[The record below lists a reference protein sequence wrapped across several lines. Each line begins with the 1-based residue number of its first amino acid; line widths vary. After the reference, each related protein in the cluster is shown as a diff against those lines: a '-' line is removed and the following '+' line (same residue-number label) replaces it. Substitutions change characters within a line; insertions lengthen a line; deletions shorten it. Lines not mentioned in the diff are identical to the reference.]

1 METRALDF
9 NAPARRR
16 DPATSHAAAERVS
29 RKVKPQAMRLL
40 ELIRRHPGSTAGE
53 LAELS
58 DGELDFHTVARRVS
72 TLERNDLIDINNQ
85 GRECRVRGTIQRT
98 YTVAGHNP
106 QTESECDHE

>member
-72 TLERNDLIDINNQ
+72 TLERNDLITIDNE

-98 YTVAGHNP
+98 YTAADT
-106 QTESECDHE
+106 QQESGVRS